1 MSLKL
6 LYIIPLALLS
16 ACSANSTKVKNDSAT
31 TNIKAADHK
40 LTFLDSV
47 LRQDTFTTKQIKK
60 HLSDSSFISRNS
72 HFSGDTVY
80 YAGAAYSIVILRDD
94 DHAVCSRKYLLV
106 YKTGV
111 SKNISGMQVVSDCDE
126 DSGTNYFRMEF
137 KTVNSTQFY
146 TREVAHLREP
156 GQKTKVTVT
165 DTFYEIDGSGQILSL
180 SKKPAGIVL
189 PVFDKDNEL
198 DEDDEVN

>member
-16 ACSANSTKVKNDSAT
+16 ACSANSTKEKNDSAA

-40 LTFLDSV
+40 LTFIDSV
-47 LRQDTFTTKQIKK
+47 LRQDTFTTKQIKQ
-60 HLSDSSFISRNS
+60 HLRDSRIISRNS

-80 YAGAAYSIVILRDD
+80 YAGAACSIVILRDD
-94 DHAVCSRKYLLV
+94 DHAVCARKYLLV
-106 YKTGV
+106 YKMGV
-111 SKNISGMQVVSDCDE
+111 SKNISGTQVVSDCDE
-126 DSGTNYFRMEF
+126 DSSTDYSRMEF
-137 KTVNSTQFY
+137 KIFNSKQFY
-146 TREVAHLREP
+146 TREVQHLREP

-165 DTFYEIDGSGQILSL
+165 DKFYEIDSRGQIFSL
-180 SKKPAGIVL
+180 NKKPAGVVV

-198 DEDDEVN
+198 DKESEEN